1 MNPFDD
7 ENSEKKKNPN
17 DPFRIDDDIF
27 RDIFNDNRIRDIFN
41 DDKIMDDVKK
51 MAEEMMKM
59 FTNAQP
65 GKPIVHGYKIEFGPD
80 GKPQIEDFGNRSIR
94 SPEGV
99 PTISDEIEPRTDI
112 IEGENDVAITVEIPG
127 VEKEDIDLVAT
138 EDTLEIK
145 VDSPKRKYH
154 KRIDLPCNVKTKSTK
169 ATYKNG
175 ILDIVL
181 DKKEKKKDHGGFR
194 VSIE

>member
-7 ENSEKKKNPN
+7 ENRDKKRNPN
-17 DPFRIDDDIF
+17 DPFRFDDDIF
-27 RDIFNDNRIRDIFN
+27 RDIFNDNKIRDIFN
-41 DDKIMDDVKK
+41 DDKIMDDIKK

-65 GKPIVHGYKIEFGPD
+65 GKPVVHGYKIEFGPD

-99 PTISDEIEPRTDI
+99 PTISDEIEPLTDI
-112 IEGENDVAITVEIPG
+112 IEGENDVAITVEVPG
-127 VEKEDIDLVAT
+127 VEKEDIDLIAT

-181 DKKEKKKDHGGFR
+181 DKKEKKKDYGGFK
-194 VSIE
+194 VNIE